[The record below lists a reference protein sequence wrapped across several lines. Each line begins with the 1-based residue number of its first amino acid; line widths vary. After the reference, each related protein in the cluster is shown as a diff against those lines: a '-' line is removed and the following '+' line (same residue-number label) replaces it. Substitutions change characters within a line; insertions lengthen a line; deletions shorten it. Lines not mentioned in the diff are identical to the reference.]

1 MRFEQTQLFFTA
13 LYAIVVGIVLGVLY
27 DVFRIQR
34 ISMSRDYHF
43 TVMRKRE
50 NNSKT
55 LNLLTN
61 FLLSDKLKSV
71 IIFIEDVAFFVLSAV
86 IVIIFIYQSN
96 SGIIRWFELSGAV
109 LGFILYYFTVGRL
122 VVSLSEYIIFAVRW
136 VIGTVFKYTLL
147 PVITLIYKLLSVV
160 FKALK
165 IRFDMIYTSLYIKR
179 SIARVKKGKIFG
191 YRYNEMNNADKKDNE
206 KVA

>member
-1 MRFEQTQLFFTA
+1 MRFEQSQLFFTA
-13 LYAIVVGIVLGVLY
+13 LYAIAVGIVLGIIY

-43 TVMRKRE
+43 VNIRKRE

-61 FLLSDKLKSV
+61 FLLSDTLKSV
-71 IIFIEDVAFFVLSAV
+71 IIFIEDVAFFVLSAI

-96 SGIIRWFELSGAV
+96 SGIIRWFEMSGAV
-109 LGFILYYFTVGRL
+109 IGFALYYFTVGRL

-147 PVITLIYKLLSVV
+147 PIATLIYKLLSIAFRAV
-160 FKALK
+160 KL
-165 IRFDMIYTSLYIKR
+165 RGDMIYTSVYIRR

-191 YRYNEMNNADKKDNE
+191 YRYGEMGSTDKKYDE
-206 KVA
+206 KAA